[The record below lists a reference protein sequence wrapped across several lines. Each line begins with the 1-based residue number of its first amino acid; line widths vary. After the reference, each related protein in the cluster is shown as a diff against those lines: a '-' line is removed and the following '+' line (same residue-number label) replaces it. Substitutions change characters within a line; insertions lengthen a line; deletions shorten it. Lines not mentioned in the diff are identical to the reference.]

1 MVRRITMN
9 APQTTLSLQEV
20 ARRLNYAGVPWAVFA
35 GAAAS
40 VYGATRPLTDV
51 DILIPAAYGGRA
63 AALFP
68 EGQAKR
74 RDGGAVY
81 IVQLPGVDL
90 VAGLTWREGA
100 STYAMDLDEQMA
112 ARLQH
117 HEIAGVVVPVVPPED
132 NILLKALFGR
142 GPEVGKHDWEDVQAM
157 LAHLPALDWKYL
169 RWRVDACGSGPRM
182 GQAQERLEALWRQ
195 VGDKSP
201 LRTDT
206 E

>member
-1 MVRRITMN
+1 MN

-20 ARRLNYAGVPWAVFA
+20 ARRLNRAGVPWAVFA

-51 DILIPAAYGGRA
+51 DILVTAAYGGRA

-68 EGQAKR
+68 EGQAKHR
-74 RDGGAVY
+74 EGGAVH
-81 IVQLPGVDL
+81 IIQLPGFDL
-90 VAGLTWREGA
+90 VAGLTWREGD
-100 STYAMDLDEQMA
+100 STYTMDLDEQMA

-117 HEIAGVVVPVVPPED
+117 HEITGVIVPVIPPED

-157 LAHLPALDWKYL
+157 VAHLPALDWEYL

-182 GQAQERLEALWRQ
+182 GWALERLEALRRQ
-195 VGDKSP
+195 VGAKSP
-201 LRTDT
+201 LETDR